1 VDDSAAVRGAIRK
14 SVETTTRFRVCG
26 EAENGLEAVQKA
38 MDRNCDLVLLDI
50 GMPHL
55 NGIEAAKRLRL
66 ALPRVKLVAF
76 SMLVSELQE
85 ELLASNTFDAI
96 LSKSAGLSRL
106 MDILKSLVPIPP
118 EILT

>member
-1 VDDSAAVRGAIRK
+1 MDDSAAVRGAIRK

-38 MDRNCDLVLLDI
+38 MDAKCDLVLLDI
-50 GMPHL
+50 GMPLL
-55 NGIEAAKRLRL
+55 NGVEAAKRLRL
-66 ALPRVKLVAF
+66 ALPRVKLIAF

-85 ELLASNTFDAI
+85 ELLSSNTFDAI

-106 MDILKSLVPIPP
+106 MDILKSLLPIPS
-118 EILT
+118 EI

>member
-1 VDDSAAVRGAIRK
+1 MDDNAAVRGAIRK

-26 EAENGLEAVQKA
+26 EAEDGLEAVKKG
-38 MDRNCDLVLLDI
+38 MDGNCDLVILDI

-76 SMLVSELQE
+76 SMIVSQLQE

-106 MDILKSLVPIPP
+106 MDILESLLPITPA
-118 EILT
+118 

>member
-1 VDDSAAVRGAIRK
+1 MDDNAAVRGAIRK
-14 SVETTTRFRVCG
+14 SIETTTPFSVCG
-26 EAENGLEAVQKA
+26 EAKNGLEAVQKA
-38 MDRNCDLVLLDI
+38 KDGCCDFVLLDI

-66 ALPRVKLVAF
+66 ALPHVKLVAF

-106 MDILKSLVPIPP
+106 MDILKSLLPAKP
-118 EILT
+118 EA

>member
-1 VDDSAAVRGAIRK
+1 MDDSAAVRGAIRT
-14 SVETTTRFRVCG
+14 SVETTTPFNVCG
-26 EAENGLEAVQKA
+26 EAEDGLEAIEKA
-38 MDRNCDLVLLDI
+38 VERDCDLVLLDI
-50 GMPHL
+50 GLPHL

-106 MDILKSLVPIPP
+106 MDILRFLLPIPP
-118 EILT
+118 EI

>member
-1 VDDSAAVRGAIRK
+1 MDDSAAVRGAIRK
-14 SVETTTRFRVCG
+14 SVEATNRFRVCG

-38 MDRNCDLVLLDI
+38 MVNNCDLVLLDI

-55 NGIEAAKRLRL
+55 NGVEAAKRLRL
-66 ALPRVKLVAF
+66 AIPRAKLVAF

-85 ELLASNTFDAI
+85 ELLASNAFDAI

-106 MDILKSLVPIPP
+106 MDILKSLLPITPA
-118 EILT
+118 

>member
-1 VDDSAAVRGAIRK
+1 MDDSAAVRGAIRT
-14 SVETTTRFRVCG
+14 SVETMTRFRVCG
-26 EAENGLEAVQKA
+26 EAENGLEAVEKA
-38 MDRNCDLVLLDI
+38 VERNCDLVLLDI

-76 SMLVSELQE
+76 SMLVSELKE
-85 ELLASNTFDAI
+85 ELLALNTFDAI

-106 MDILKSLVPIPP
+106 MDILRSLLPIPP
-118 EILT
+118 EI

>member
-1 VDDSAAVRGAIRK
+1 VRGAIRK
-14 SVETTTRFRVCG
+14 FVEATNRFRVCG
-26 EAENGLEAVQKA
+26 EAENGLEAVKKA
-38 MDRNCDLVLLDI
+38 MDGNCDLVLLDI

-76 SMLVSELQE
+76 SMLVSQLRE
-85 ELLASNTFDAI
+85 ELLASNAFDAI

-106 MDILKSLVPIPP
+106 MDTLNSLLPIPP
-118 EILT
+118 A